1 MRTAC
6 LTCIGAI
13 IGIKP
18 PLMEVSQLIKPSHNP
33 VGVASSIHPSD
44 SPLFRPQD
52 ASYLLY
58 PSFSSPKVPSLV
70 EENLKVTENPCNAK
84 RSLDLSGAITEKT
97 ASDFDDVATCSM
109 FNAALELDT
118 TDTHANEKLQNWPT
132 LTSTKM
138 NPDAEIFQHIQETQQ
153 PRPMDYLDDTAQINE
168 NGSRSGFCTGLA
180 TPVLGASSGMATPV
194 YSDQLLQKHARE
206 TSWVIKLCIKNITG
220 ELSFL
225 YLELQ

>member
-1 MRTAC
+1 
-6 LTCIGAI
+6 
-13 IGIKP
+13 
-18 PLMEVSQLIKPSHNP
+18 MEVSQLIKPSHNP

-70 EENLKVTENPCNAK
+70 EENLKVIESPCNAK

-168 NGSRSGFCTGLA
+168 NGSRSGFCTGLT